1 YAVVG
6 NLMVHLLA
14 SGQDLRGFENFMVD
28 LVVNK
33 PLARKM
39 LEKQVQSYIPR
50 IDKYIE
56 AVGNYI
62 QIILVND
69 DLGTQYGLQIS
80 PEIYRVVIKP
90 FHKIL
95 WNYIKEK
102 SKKYLLLHSCGSIYE
117 LIPDIIEM
125 GIDALNPVQ
134 ISAKGMDAAR
144 LKKEFGKYI
153 TLWGGG
159 CDTQSVLPFGTPEDV
174 KAEVKKQ
181 VDILSPGGGFVFCQV
196 HNIQPDVPPEN
207 IISMYEELGTLK
219 K

>member
-1 YAVVG
+1 
-6 NLMVHLLA
+6 
-14 SGQDLRGFENFMVD
+14 MVD

-33 PLARKM
+33 PLARKI
-39 LEKQVQSYIPR
+39 LDKQVQAYVPR

-56 AVGNYI
+56 AVGKFV

-69 DLGTQYGLQIS
+69 DLGTQNGLQMS
-80 PEIYRVVIKP
+80 PEIYREVIKP

-95 WNYIKEK
+95 WNYIKQK

-117 LIPDIIEM
+117 IIPDIIEL

-134 ISAKGMDAAR
+134 ISAKDMDTAKI
-144 LKKEFGKYI
+144 KKEFGKYI

-159 CDTQSVLPFGTPEDV
+159 CDTQKVLPYGTPEEV
-174 KAEVKKQ
+174 KAEVRKQ
-181 VDILSPGGGFVFCQV
+181 VEILSTGGGFVFCQV

-207 IISMYEELGTLK
+207 IIAMYEELGTLRK
-219 K
+219 